1 LTHYRAL
8 AYVLGQF
15 LLALAGTMLVP
26 LGFALWESGDGLR
39 PLAYGVAATLIAG
52 GLMVA
57 LFRRH
62 ARQLSRREG
71 VLLVV
76 GTWVS
81 VCFFGSLP
89 FLFSSY
95 FSGLTDAFFESVSG
109 FTTTGAT
116 VLDQVEILP
125 RPLQFWRCFTHWLGG
140 MGIVLLGVAILPLL
154 GHGGMELYRAEFSGA
169 KSEKLKPRIAESA
182 RSLWKI
188 YFALSV
194 VEFAA
199 LRWAGMNSFEALCHT
214 FSTLG
219 TGGFST
225 RTASIAGFNSP
236 AIEFIILVFMLL
248 AGMSFVQHYRLWVE
262 RRPRSILSDVETRN
276 YFVLFVT
283 ASIMICLVLVGS
295 SGYAPAEA
303 LRSSFFQVGS
313 ILTTTGFVTD
323 DFEAWLPLPQL
334 TLLALMFVG
343 GCTGSTAGGL
353 KICHPGVDHPEPSEP
368 YLSRFA
374 DQRRLVLSVDIGR
387 GRRSNVDCGRR
398 RIDVQHRAWPRRR
411 RPARELRPPPRSS
424 EVGPHSVH
432 DRWTAGVLHRPRHL
446 HTRLLA
452 EVSRPDISEM
462 VPSRTADG
470 TAREQARADL
480 GFWLRTAAVAGPSET
495 HFRVRYGDYRGA
507 SKLVVRTGEGPRSTI
522 AG

>member
-236 AIEFIILVFMLL
+236 AIEFIILMFMLL
-248 AGMSFVQHYRLWVE
+248 AGMSFIQHYRLWVE
-262 RRPRSILSDVETRN
+262 RRPRNVLSDAETRN
-276 YFVLFVT
+276 YVAIFVT
-283 ASIMICLVLVGS
+283 ASIVICLILIGS
-295 SGYAPAEA
+295 SGYAPAKA

-323 DFEAWLPLPQL
+323 DFEAWVPLPQL
-334 TLLALMFVG
+334 ILLALMFVG

-353 KICHPGVDHPEPSEP
+353 KIMRIVLLPRVVNREFKRMIERRGVFAVRLNGHAMQESTIQSLLNLVYIAFVVNLVSCCLLTAAGVD
-368 YLSRFA
+368 
-374 DQRRLVLSVDIGR
+374 VLTSI
-387 GRRSNVDCGRR
+387 
-398 RIDVQHRAWPRRR
+398 
-411 RPARELRPPPRSS
+411 
-424 EVGPHSVH
+424 
-432 DRWTAGVLHRPRHL
+432 
-446 HTRLLA
+446 
-452 EVSRPDISEM
+452 
-462 VPSRTADG
+462 
-470 TAREQARADL
+470 
-480 GFWLRTAAVAGPSET
+480 AAVAASMFNIGP
-495 HFRVRYGDYRGA
+495 GLRG
-507 SKLVVRTGEGPRSTI
+507 VGPLENYATLPALAKWVLTACMI
-522 AG
+522 AGRLEFYTVLVIFTPSFWRK